1 MQIRPL
7 LLSALLIGIAQVATA
22 QQSYPPFADEEPLI
36 AAVRAAPT
44 PENLRK
50 LGEVRLKHAVILRGL
65 AGDDTGGPTFQ
76 RFLLYAESA
85 AKLAPG
91 NPHAWKVY
99 GAGLLMVPEWPSTQT
114 LAEEAFRQALAV
126 GGSDAAS
133 GIGLGQALFNQ
144 HRFDAARAQWE
155 RILRRYPLAAES
167 DVLGPL
173 NLAYILSGEV
183 EAGVA
188 FYDELVGPEA
198 WPAVGLAQGILIKHL
213 LDRTGDD
220 FWQAR
225 LDRLDDYFMNTVLSG
240 EEAQTW
246 VNLRAKWRKVAK

>member
-1 MQIRPL
+1 MAP
-7 LLSALLIGIAQVATA
+7 SAGAGE
-22 QQSYPPFADEEPLI
+22 SYPPFADEKPL
-36 AAVRAAPT
+36 ADAVKAAPT
-44 PENLRK
+44 PENLRR
-50 LGEVRLKHAVILRGL
+50 LGDARLRHAVILRGL
-65 AGDDTGGPTFQ
+65 AGDDTRGPTFQ

-85 AKLAPG
+85 AKLAPR
-91 NPHAWKVY
+91 NPEAWKVY
-99 GAGLLMVPEWPSTQT
+99 GAGLLMVPDWPLTQT

-126 GGSDAAS
+126 GGGDAAS

-144 HRFDAARAQWE
+144 RRFDAARAQWE
-155 RILRRYPLAAES
+155 RTLRRYPLAAEA

-173 NLAYILSGEV
+173 NLVYILSGEV

-213 LDRTGDD
+213 LDRTGDG

-246 VNLRAKWRKVAK
+246 VDLRAKWRKAAK